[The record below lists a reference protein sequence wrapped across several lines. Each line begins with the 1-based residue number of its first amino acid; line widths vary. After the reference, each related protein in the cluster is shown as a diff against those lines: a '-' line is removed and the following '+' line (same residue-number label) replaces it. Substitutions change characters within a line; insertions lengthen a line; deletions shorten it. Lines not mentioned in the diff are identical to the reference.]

1 MAVTFRRQIDGDFE
15 VLQDGQLTKYYLF
28 NTSKGISDI
37 NLHYWAIEDQ
47 ETQELTYPGSLIAAK
62 QLVTKWLTN

>member
-15 VLQDGQLTKYYLF
+15 VLEDGQLTKYYLF
-28 NTSKGISDI
+28 NTSKGISDR

-47 ETQELTYPGSLIAAK
+47 ETQELTYPGSLMAAK
-62 QLVTKWLTN
+62 RTVTNLLTK